1 MHRTPQCRR
10 EKEEVFFGPAALRF
24 AKTLGNKLDRAYDKR
39 PHVVGKPFMIA
50 IADFQAPSS
59 MIWSR
64 DGLLGYLYGEGAQ
77 VVTVNGRAQAASMPA
92 THLLG
97 PSAFPA
103 GLFADDRH
111 AELSAVIFS
120 NACSISKLYRV
131 PISGG
136 GAPKGLRY
144 TRIGNFFD
152 RTPGALAGI
161 PFCLDITSDEYRG
174 LWLHG
179 YEPWTAEIEVF
190 HNPFGQHPISFE
202 LLPEAT
208 HWHEEDGERF
218 CSTVYE
224 ASILWSRTLIQDED
238 QRPPKLED
246 FLGVNEVEL

>member
-1 MHRTPQCRR
+1 
-10 EKEEVFFGPAALRF
+10 
-24 AKTLGNKLDRAYDKR
+24 
-39 PHVVGKPFMIA
+39 
-50 IADFQAPSS
+50 
-59 MIWSR
+59 
-64 DGLLGYLYGEGAQ
+64 
-77 VVTVNGRAQAASMPA
+77 MPA

-120 NACSISKLYRV
+120 NACSIAKLYRV

-152 RTPGALAGI
+152 RTPGALGGI
-161 PFCLDITSDEYRG
+161 PFCLDITSDEYRE
-174 LWLHG
+174 LWPHG
-179 YEPWTAEIEVF
+179 YEPWTAEMEVF
-190 HNPFGQHPISFE
+190 HNPFARHPASFE

-208 HWHEEDGERF
+208 HWHEEDGERL

-224 ASILWSRTLIQDED
+224 TSILWSQEPLFRTKINDRRSWKIFSGERGRTLIVRLHANGF
-238 QRPPKLED
+238 QRGNPSLNNPPAMRYA
-246 FLGVNEVEL
+246 ELRKWLLRKVR